1 MASTQNAF
9 VPDLS
14 VFQLILP
21 NATRL
26 EVCKIKSVVVLQKKR
41 RRNSMLSTSRVSLLS
56 EVTIFS
62 SWGQVTTAICRFPV
76 YSRC

>member
-26 EVCKIKSVVVLQKKR
+26 EVCKIKSVVVFYAT
-41 RRNSMLSTSRVSLLS
+41 TSRVSLLS
-56 EVTIFS
+56 EVTVFS
-62 SWGQVTTAICRFPV
+62 S
-76 YSRC
+76 

>member
-26 EVCKIKSVVVLQKKR
+26 EVCKIKSVVVFYAT
-41 RRNSMLSTSRVSLLS
+41 TSRVSLLS
-56 EVTIFS
+56 EVNVFS
-62 SWGQVTTAICRFPV
+62 SWGHVTTAICRFPV
-76 YSRC
+76 YSRS

>member
-26 EVCKIKSVVVLQKKR
+26 EVCKIKSLVLQKKR
-41 RRNSMLSTSRVSLLS
+41 RRNSMLSTSRVSLLN

-62 SWGQVTTAICRFPV
+62 SWGHVTTAICRFPV